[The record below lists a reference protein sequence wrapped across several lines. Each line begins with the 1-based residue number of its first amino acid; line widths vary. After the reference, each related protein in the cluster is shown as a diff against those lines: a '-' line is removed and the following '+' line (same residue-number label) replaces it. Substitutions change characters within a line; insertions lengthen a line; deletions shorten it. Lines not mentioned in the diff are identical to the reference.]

1 MKTIQP
7 KGEAVSGPSVEL
19 VVTRYGNYGDRLSMA
34 AIVNGIDPKFC
45 HAPNILAVVYR
56 GRHVAW
62 VDVPVAA
69 VDCADIESA
78 ILASAGYFL
87 GSRCPDMANYPL
99 SFEW

>member
-1 MKTIQP
+1 VKNQNQP
-7 KGEAVSGPSVEL
+7 KGGAVPSVKL
-19 VVTRYGNYGDRLSMA
+19 IVTRYGDYGDRLSMA

-62 VDVPVAA
+62 IEVPVA
-69 VDCADIESA
+69 VADHADVESA
-78 ILASAGYFL
+78 ILARADYFL